1 MNSVPPHKSILNIL
15 IVDDSPEDRS
25 VFRRY
30 LSQDRNCDYRIE
42 DRELGDEGLERIRS
56 GSPPDCLLL
65 DFNLPDMD
73 GLEFLTELGGSD
85 GHSQGLACA
94 VVMLTGGGNESVAVD
109 AMKRGAQDYLIKGR
123 FSPEALQ
130 QTVRNALEKFE
141 LQRNLRRSE
150 ERLRL
155 ATQSAGIGTWDYD
168 FRTGERTWDAR
179 AKTLFGLS
187 PEAAVDYERFLSA
200 LHPEDRER
208 VDQELKRAHSP
219 GGGDYHIEYRT
230 IGIEDGKLRWVS
242 AQGRVFFDREGRAER
257 FTGTLRD
264 ISAEKEAAQEREQ
277 TLAQIKARA
286 ERDALISQIADSL
299 LALRDPEEVQA
310 AAVASLGRAVG
321 ADRCYLLTIDQMR
334 DLVIVGRDWCT
345 HGVGP
350 LDYQYRASSFARD
363 GNGVFCSR
371 RTLVVPDT
379 QTGPWEKE
387 LGVLLR
393 DMGILSLIHVPFF
406 EGGRMVGALGL
417 AMAQRPR
424 DWTEEEVALAEVI
437 AGQARTAIAA
447 ARVQQRE
454 RNIASSLQDALQP
467 QAVKNI
473 PGLAIETHYKAA
485 LDEARVGGDF
495 YDVFAVEK
503 GCTVLVVGDLSGKG
517 LAAAAQVATVRN
529 MLRYALWSNR
539 TLSGA
544 LNELNHI
551 LSENH
556 LLTGFAT
563 LFVGLYDQNE
573 QTLTYI
579 CCGQEPAL
587 LWQSALREIL
597 ELEVTGSIIG
607 GFEASD
613 FRQCVVSLSPGDVL
627 AIFTDGLTEA
637 GPNRRDLLGVEG
649 VTEFFRQAVEE
660 TEKSPD
666 PDKRAQQ
673 VIKQLVQAVDSFAK
687 GGARDDICVLV
698 GVFNR

>member
-1 MNSVPPHKSILNIL
+1 MTPVPNDKPSLRVV
-15 IVDDSPEDRS
+15 IVDDSPEDRTA
-25 VFRRY
+25 FRRY
-30 LSQDRNCDYRIE
+30 LSQDPHCDYQIE
-42 DRELGDEGLERIRS
+42 ERERGEDGLDRVRS

-73 GLEFLTELGGSD
+73 GLEFLSELGNAE
-85 GHSQGLACA
+85 GLGCA

-123 FSPEALQ
+123 FSAEALR

-168 FRTGERTWDAR
+168 IRTGERTWDAR
-179 AKTLFGLS
+179 AKALFGL
-187 PEAAVDYERFLSA
+187 PADAAVDYDTFLTA
-200 LHPEDRER
+200 LHPEDREH
-208 VDQELKRAHSP
+208 VDQELKRAHSE
-219 GGGDYHIEYRT
+219 GGDYHIEYRT

-242 AQGRVFFDREGRAER
+242 AQGRVFFGHEGRAER
-257 FTGTLRD
+257 FIGTLRD
-264 ISAEKEAAQEREQ
+264 ISAEKEAAQERER

-286 ERDALISQIADSL
+286 ERDALVSQIADSL

-321 ADRCYLLTIDQMR
+321 ADRCYLLTIDAAR
-334 DLVIVGRDWCT
+334 DSVIVGRDWCAPGT
-345 HGVGP
+345 TP
-350 LDYQYRASSFARD
+350 LEDQYPVSSFVSEENRA
-363 GNGVFCSR
+363 FCSR
-371 RTLVVPDT
+371 RTLAIAST
-379 QTGPWEKE
+379 AEGPWSED
-387 LGVLLR
+387 LGVFLR
-393 DMGILSLIHVPFF
+393 DMGISSLIHVPFF
-406 EGGRMVGALGL
+406 EEGKMAGALGV
-417 AMAQRPR
+417 AMAQKPR
-424 DWTEEEVALAEVI
+424 EWTVEEIALAEVI
-437 AGQARTAIAA
+437 AGQARTAVAA

-454 RNIASSLQDALQP
+454 RIIASSLQDALQP
-467 QAVKNI
+467 QAVENI
-473 PGLAIETHYKAA
+473 PGLAIKTHYEAA

-539 TLSGA
+539 TLSSA

-563 LFVGLYDQNE
+563 LFVGLYDQND

-587 LWQSALREIL
+587 LWQSAAKEIL
-597 ELEVTGSIIG
+597 ELEVTGTIIG

-637 GPNRRDLLGVEG
+637 GPNRRDLLGLEG
-649 VTEFFRQAVEE
+649 VTEFFRQAVEV
-660 TEKSPD
+660 TEEAAHPSE
-666 PDKRAQQ
+666 RAQQ
-673 VIKQLVQAVDSFAK
+673 IKKHLIQAVDGFAR
-687 GGARDDICVLV
+687 GGSRDDICVLV
-698 GVFNR
+698 GVFDRQ